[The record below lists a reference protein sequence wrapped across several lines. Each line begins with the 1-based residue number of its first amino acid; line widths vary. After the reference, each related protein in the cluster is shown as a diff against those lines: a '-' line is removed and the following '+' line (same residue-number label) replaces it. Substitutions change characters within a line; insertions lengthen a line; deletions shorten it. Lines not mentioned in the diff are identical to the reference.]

1 MSFISELKELIS
13 PTDESSKLSSENPN
27 FVTRPN
33 RILHMLR
40 TLQDSSMQ
48 ISVVIGAKDEYP
60 SKIFGITKHGII
72 LDQLNSREGHQK
84 IAAGVPVQIKA
95 KQQAVPFNF
104 HSTVIKT
111 HGSNLGGYLISL
123 PEKIYYPQK
132 RAFFRVPLE
141 HYNHLVFKA
150 ALEFSDNTLTGHI
163 LDISSGGISLGIY
176 TTTYLKRG
184 SSLTPVSLTI
194 ENTETIIC
202 DLNVCS
208 VKKSPHDGLTRVGA
222 EFINLD
228 SATRLALNKFIATY
242 ERKRAK
248 KESEEP

>member
-13 PTDESSKLSSENPN
+13 STEKKPKLSNENPN

-33 RILHMLR
+33 RIVHMLR
-40 TLQDSSMQ
+40 TLQDSGMQ
-48 ISVVIGAKDEYP
+48 ITIVIGDNSEYA
-60 SKIFGITKHGII
+60 SKIFGITKQGII

-84 IAAGVPVQIKA
+84 IATGIPVQIKA

-104 HSTVIKT
+104 HSTVIKIQ
-111 HGSNLGGYLISL
+111 GSNLSGYLISI

-141 HYNHLVFKA
+141 HYNHLTFKA

-176 TTTYLKRG
+176 TTAYIKRG
-184 SSLTPVSLTI
+184 SVLTPVSLTI
-194 ENTETIIC
+194 ANTETIIC

-208 VKKSPHDGLTRVGA
+208 VKKSPHDGLTRIGA

-228 SATRLALNKFIATY
+228 SATRLALNKFIAIY